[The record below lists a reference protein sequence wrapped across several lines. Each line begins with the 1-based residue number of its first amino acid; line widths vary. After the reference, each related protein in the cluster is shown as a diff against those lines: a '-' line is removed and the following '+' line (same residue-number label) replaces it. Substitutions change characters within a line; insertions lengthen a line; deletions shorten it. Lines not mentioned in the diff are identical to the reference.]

1 MGPREEPAACSL
13 SWDSGGWTAEK
24 AGVSYKLEL
33 SECAELD
40 VLDPAGANRYHQTS
54 NPSAALQNRSKLNH
68 GPPAS
73 ADR

>member
-1 MGPREEPAACSL
+1 MGSREEPAACLL

-40 VLDPAGANRYHQTS
+40 VLDPAWVNRYHQTS
-54 NPSAALQNRSKLNH
+54 NPSAKN
-68 GPPAS
+68 
-73 ADR
+73 

>member
-24 AGVSYKLEL
+24 AEVSYKLEL

-40 VLDPAGANRYHQTS
+40 VLDPAGAN
-54 NPSAALQNRSKLNH
+54 
-68 GPPAS
+68 
-73 ADR
+73 

>member
-1 MGPREEPAACSL
+1 MGSREEPAACLL

-40 VLDPAGANRYHQTS
+40 VLDPAWATSTTKPQT
-54 NPSAALQNRSKLNH
+54 
-68 GPPAS
+68 PAQHYKPVKIES
-73 ADR
+73 RATCIG

>member
-1 MGPREEPAACSL
+1 MGPREEPAACLL

-40 VLDPAGANRYHQTS
+40 VLDPAWAN
-54 NPSAALQNRSKLNH
+54 
-68 GPPAS
+68 
-73 ADR
+73 